1 MYNIKK
7 CLKKKKKNYKIRDI
21 KIFLE
26 KNVYEDISKY
36 KKKTKKKIKQ
46 EDFVVPTFD
55 EYKNIVKLNY
65 NVKQLKE
72 ICKHY
77 KLTKSGSKPQLK
89 FKVFNYLK
97 YSYNS
102 LKIQK
107 KFREYLIRKINKLK
121 GPSLINRKCTNETD
135 FLMFE
140 NVKEI
145 SYEQFFS
152 YKDVDG
158 FVYGFNICSLF
169 NLLFVEK
176 NKGEPRNPYNRNKIN
191 EKTINN
197 IKKLI
202 MLSKTIKLNTEIIVE
217 NDLDLLSFK
226 KKVELKCIDIFQKFD
241 ELGHYTQYTW
251 FYELDKRKLLKFINE
266 LRDVWG
272 YRLNLSPEIKKDV
285 CPPLGK
291 PFQMLNIQN
300 LFSQDIDKIKNGIL
314 NIINNFVT
322 LGRTRNDKGLG
333 AYYVLGSLT
342 LVSQSAAIALP
353 WLYETFIY

>member
-1 MYNIKK
+1 MFTTKK
-7 CLKKKKKNYKIRDI
+7 NNYKIRDI

-26 KNVYEDISKY
+26 KNIYEDISKY
-36 KKKTKKKIKQ
+36 KRRIKNKIKQ
-46 EDFVVPTFD
+46 EDFEIPKFM
-55 EYKNIVKLNY
+55 EYRKIVDLNY

-89 FKVFNYLK
+89 FRVFNYLK
-97 YSYNS
+97 YSYYT

-107 KFREYLIRKINKLK
+107 VFRNKLIKKINKLK
-121 GPSLINRKCTNETD
+121 GPALLNRNCTNETD

-140 NVKEI
+140 DVKDI

-152 YKDVDG
+152 YKDIDG
-158 FVYGFNICSLF
+158 FIYGFNICSLF

-176 NKGEPRNPYNRNKIN
+176 NKGASINPYNRNQLSI
-191 EKTINN
+191 KTIND
-197 IKKLI
+197 IKKI
-202 MLSKTIKLNTEIIVE
+202 IILSKMLNLNTEINVE

-241 ELGHYTQYTW
+241 ELGNYTQYTW
-251 FYELDKRKLLKFINE
+251 FYELDKRKILKFINE

-272 YRLNLSPEIKKDV
+272 YRLNLTQDIKKQV

-291 PFQMLNIQN
+291 PFQMLNIPN

-342 LVSQSAAIALP
+342 LVSQNAAMALP

>member
-1 MYNIKK
+1 MFLTKK
-7 CLKKKKKNYKIRDI
+7 NNYKIRDV

-36 KKKTKKKIKQ
+36 KRKIKKKIKQ
-46 EDFVVPTFD
+46 EDFEIPKFV
-55 EYKNIVKLNY
+55 EYIKIVDLNY

-72 ICKHY
+72 MCKHY
-77 KLTKSGSKPQLK
+77 KLAKSGSKPQLK
-89 FKVFNYLK
+89 FRVFNYLK
-97 YSYNS
+97 YSYYT

-107 KFREYLIRKINKLK
+107 VFRSKLVKKINKLK
-121 GPSLINRKCTNETD
+121 GPALINRKCTNETD

-140 NVKEI
+140 DVKEI

-176 NKGEPRNPYNRNKIN
+176 NKGDSINPYNRNKLSI
-191 EKTINN
+191 KTIND
-197 IKKLI
+197 IKKIIL
-202 MLSKTIKLNTEIIVE
+202 LSKMLNLNTEIKVE

-241 ELGHYTQYTW
+241 ELGHYTQYAW
-251 FYELDKRKLLKFINE
+251 FYNLDKRKILKFINE
-266 LRDVWG
+266 LRDVWE
-272 YRLNLSPEIKKDV
+272 YRLNLSQDIKKQV

-291 PFQMLNIQN
+291 PFQMLSIPI
-300 LFSQDIDKIKNGIL
+300 LFSQDIEKIRNGIL
-314 NIINNFVT
+314 NIINSFVT
-322 LGRTRNDKGLG
+322 LGRTVQHKGLG

-342 LVSQSAAIALP
+342 LVSQDAAIALP